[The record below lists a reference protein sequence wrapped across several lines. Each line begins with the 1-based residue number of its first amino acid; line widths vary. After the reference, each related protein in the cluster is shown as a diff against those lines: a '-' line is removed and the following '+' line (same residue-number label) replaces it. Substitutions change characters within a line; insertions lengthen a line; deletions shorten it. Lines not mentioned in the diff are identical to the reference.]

1 MLDAPGTCIMAIP
14 SKGRLVQPTL
24 KLLEEVGIKA
34 QFYDERALMLPT
46 SWPGLNI
53 IRVRP
58 EDIPHIVESGAAIM
72 GITGLDYV
80 VESQSKIE
88 VIERLG
94 FGGGRIVIAAP
105 LSSINDVNGIRDGM
119 RIATK
124 YVNLARNYFEGL
136 GKKVKIVK
144 ISGSAEIMPSLGVA
158 DAIVDVMSTGTTL
171 RLHGLK
177 PIGVIMETEA
187 VLVANGSRRNGCND
201 VMERFLVLLHGVKSS
216 LNRKL
221 ILMNVPTE
229 KLAGVLSVL
238 PSMEGPTVA
247 DIANKPFKEVISV
260 VPEDELPSILV
271 RLRNAGAKD
280 ILVMSIEKVIT

>member
-1 MLDAPGTCIMAIP
+1 M
-14 SKGRLVQPTL
+14 VQPTL

-46 SWPGLNI
+46 NWPGLNI

-58 EDIPHIVESGAAIM
+58 EDIPYIVESGAAVM

-88 VIERLG
+88 VVERLG
-94 FGGGRIVIAAP
+94 FGGGRIVIAVP
-105 LSSINDVNGIRDGM
+105 SSSSINDVNGIRDGM

-136 GKKVKIVK
+136 SKKVKIVK

-187 VLVANGSRRNGCND
+187 ALIANGSRRNGCND

-216 LNRKL
+216 TNRKL

-229 KLAGVLSVL
+229 KLASVLSVL

-260 VPEDELPSILV
+260 VPENELPSLLV